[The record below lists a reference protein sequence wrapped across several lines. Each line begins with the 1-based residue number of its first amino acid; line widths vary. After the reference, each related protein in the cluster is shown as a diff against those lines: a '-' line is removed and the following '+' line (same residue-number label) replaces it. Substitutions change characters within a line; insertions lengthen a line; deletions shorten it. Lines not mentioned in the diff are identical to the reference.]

1 MAISMSSTSLPR
13 SGILAFMDDHARE
26 QFGSYGHV
34 VTTAPGEVLVREG
47 EVNTRLS
54 IVLAGAF
61 SISCA
66 VKGDAVL
73 LDTVGV
79 GDGLGEVA
87 IFHPDKASATVK
99 SLQHGRLWTLDA
111 AALQEFLYAWPA
123 YGCAALLGIDI
134 MLSRRLRRANE
145 IIRQNEIV
153 PGFLSV
159 RAKKRA
165 ATASLR

>member
-1 MAISMSSTSLPR
+1 MSPTSLPR

-26 QFGSYGHV
+26 QFGSYGSV

-47 EVNTRLS
+47 EVNTRLF
-54 IVLAGAF
+54 IVLAGTF
-61 SISCA
+61 SISCDVA
-66 VKGDAVL
+66 GSQVL

-79 GDGLGEVA
+79 GDCLGEVA
-87 IFHPDKASATVK
+87 IFNPNTASASVK
-99 SLQHGRLWTLDA
+99 SLQHGQLWTIDA
-111 AALQEFLYAWPA
+111 DALQEFLYACPE

-134 MLSRRLRRANE
+134 ILSRRLKRANE
-145 IIRQNEIV
+145 ILRQNEIV

-165 ATASLR
+165 ATQTLR